1 MKYFTL
7 SAFAITSGLCGS
19 SGGGGGGKSME
30 HVASSSSVAAVTS
43 ASKSKSTSTITKSKS
58 ITRATATTT
67 ALLTVFA
74 VFLGLALGAG
84 GMAGGGI
91 AEITL
96 PAAFAQQP
104 PTATFDFEFALGAP
118 VEHPRGITTLD
129 GKLWVVDTDEN
140 DVYVYNSD
148 GTRDAASDFDL
159 TTNNG
164 GPTGITALNGKLW
177 VADGTDD
184 QIYVYNSDGTRDS
197 SSDFTVLSSI
207 SLQGITALNGK
218 LWVTDGTD
226 DKIYVYNSN
235 GTRDTS
241 FDFNLDSYG
250 LLAPSGITAL
260 NGKIWIAYADLVTLS
275 TAASVRAYNQ
285 DGTRDVG
292 SDFDLLSANTGAI
305 GMTALNGKL
314 WVVDDST
321 DKVYVYDNVP
331 APLAF
336 DFGLPND
343 NNNPKGITSF
353 NSKFYVVDNDDN
365 VYGYNSDGTPDDT
378 LDFVLVTDNANSEG
392 ITILYDKFYLVDTSD
407 NKVYAYNSTG
417 SQVSALEFG
426 LNSANTSPTGITSLY
441 GQFYVTDNGEDKVY
455 VYDSD
460 GTYDTSFNLQSI
472 NGGSQGITTLNG
484 QFYVTDIDDIV
495 YVYDFDGTPKPS
507 LNFGL
512 DSDNTSPR
520 GITSLNGKLWIPD
533 SDDTVYAY
541 NADGTKD
548 VNLNIDLGA
557 NNEFASGITALNN
570 KLWVVDEVDDKVYAY
585 NADGTRNSSLD
596 FDLDSDNTDSQGIT
610 SLNNKFWVVDL
621 TETFVYAYDSD
632 GAYVSGSSFNL
643 ASANDDATG
652 IAALDDKFWV
662 VDKDGVKV
670 YAYNAATGTRNSSS
684 DFGLSTDN
692 NGPTGITSLDGKLW
706 VSDNDGIVYAYNA
719 ADGSRVS
726 GSDINLHTD
735 SNNPTGITFLNG
747 KMWVVD
753 NTQYIIYSYNAPV
766 PSDSVSTMSY
776 LWSEDYDAV
785 LNDDGTTTDVSVTFT
800 STSPFD
806 SNDTYTAKL
815 FITQQGAATIAYSDV
830 QQVTGITPTFS
841 VAHADISLDYEKGI
855 FLIIETYSSEDLALN
870 NLNVVAI
877 KGKDNARTNFP
888 PVITIDMS
896 EFNEGIQYTS
906 FGTSLNYDGTTDVS
920 VFMNAIVPSFGEY
933 TAKLFLHQDSQLVY
947 YDEQDRLGRQLDFNV
962 AHADLTP
969 LDYTKDVTIRIE
981 IPSHFGYVHQ
991 VIPAADV
998 LATFP
1003 PPDSVAPTLNSVSI
1017 TSDNTDDSTLAI
1029 PGNVVRLSFTSDE
1042 PILFSSVD
1050 VTINGDRAGI
1060 SGDGGV
1066 NWNAERTIRPAD
1078 NAGTVTFTI
1087 DYSDYSSNAGSTVTG
1102 VDTGNTNVSINQVT
1116 LPSDQEIELIRS
1128 DLAVAASATSAAS
1141 AVGTI
1146 EITRVDTSDFDLD
1159 SQNTNPR
1166 GITAANDKI
1175 YVADLSDDVYVYDPA
1190 DDGSRVTSLDF
1201 ELASKN
1207 GSPSGMTELDG
1218 KFYVVDD
1225 VRDKIYVYNSDGT
1238 RDNARSDINLN
1249 FANEHPTGI
1258 AAHEGDLWVVDN
1270 DDSIVYVYNT
1280 LGSYVATSNFDL
1292 DAENSSP
1299 QGITSLYGKL
1309 WVTDSTDDQVYAYN
1323 TDGTRDDTSD
1333 FDLGSANSNPRGI
1346 TASDG
1351 MFYVSDDVDHKV
1363 YAYSAVI
1370 VVRDETS
1377 DFDLDAD
1384 NVSSRGI
1391 TSINGK
1397 LWVVDWTDQ
1406 KIYAYNT
1413 DGGTRD
1419 SASDITLDTNNAN
1432 SNGIT
1437 ALDGKFYVVDSADNK
1452 VYVYNTD
1459 GTTRDATL
1467 DFNLDGAN
1475 NIQSSGITAYNGKLW
1490 ITDNS
1495 FGAGKIY
1502 VYDTD
1507 GIIDSDSNFV
1517 LDADNINP
1525 AGITSI
1531 NGKLWVLDEIDDKV
1545 YVYNPDGTRDSSLD
1559 FDLDA
1564 DNLIPNGITSINGK
1578 LWVADVNDDKV
1589 YVYNYAKGIEFGID
1603 GLYANTPYKYTTT
1616 KCDVTAPFTNA
1627 ADFDSCSDSVTSEKD
1642 SDSTGT
1648 LAINVDGPFED
1659 QQQYVYSEVNKKGG
1673 GPAAKLSHT
1682 DFIVQTQN
1690 GAISYFEPTVVVATV
1705 DTTPPTLRAVSITS
1719 DNADDNTL
1727 AIPGNVVTLI
1737 FVASENI
1744 KTPDVTI
1751 NGVAADTVAAAVVV
1765 GEGVDNAIWITT
1777 RTITTTDNPGTVT
1790 FTIAYSDLASNA
1802 GTPVTGIPTGNTN
1815 VAVSQITLPVNS
1827 EIELIQDD
1835 LDVTIADMITH
1846 DANSEFALGS
1856 DNRDSTGITT
1866 LDGKLWVL
1874 GHPNKVH
1881 VHHQDGT
1888 LDDTSPGFTLHL
1900 SNMRPD
1906 GITALDSKL
1915 WIASSA
1921 DDQVYVYDTDGTN
1934 DSDSNF
1940 SLHADNTSPSGIT
1953 TLDGKFYITDAGTDR
1968 VYIYDAATLTSDTP
1982 LSEFALDALNAHPQ
1996 GITALHGKLWVS
2008 DISDDKV
2015 YVYNPDGTRDADSD
2029 FVLLGANGGSTG
2041 ITYLN
2046 GKLWVSDSAADKVFA
2061 YDAEGIQF
2069 DIDGLYANTSYEYT
2083 TTKCDVTEDA
2093 GTNVPDFDSC
2103 SEFTSQTSSDSTGAL
2118 SIKVDGPFEDQL
2130 QYVFSEVKQI
2140 ASGGGGAGAKLSH
2153 TDFIIQTQNG
2163 VISHFEPDVTIP
2175 ADTTPPTLDTV
2186 TIESSNSDQLL
2197 ATTGDLIT
2205 LSIAASESIMPPVVT
2220 INGMSATIVPG
2231 IDDTTWSATRTITTA
2246 DPDGV
2251 VTFTINYS
2259 DLADTPNVGD
2269 TVTDT
2274 TDRSTVTV
2282 DKTIIT
2288 DDTKPTLDT
2297 VSITS
2302 DNDSYGSLATAGD
2315 VVTLRFEASEPILQ
2329 PVVTINGDSTNN
2341 VMLTAIGGDDIIWS
2355 ATRTITSGD
2364 NPGPVT
2370 FTITFTDLASNTGD
2384 TVTDTTTDGTGVTV
2398 YQTAL
2403 PVNHEIEISPDDLDV
2418 FVTAV
2423 AAGTVMRDDTFDFDL
2438 NITGDTDPSGI
2449 TVYENKFYV
2458 TDTDTSNEKVYAY
2471 DAATGTR
2478 VPGSDIDLGTAGN
2491 EGSQGITVLDNK
2503 FYVADAPDD
2512 TVYAYNA
2519 ADGTRVPG
2527 SDITLNYPVNNI
2539 FPSGIAAL
2547 NGKLWLVDSS
2557 DKVFVYNTDGT
2568 RDTSLDFDLD
2578 SANTSPSGI
2587 VALDGKLWITD
2598 HAANKVYVYDAATGT
2613 RAASYDF
2620 DLHTD
2625 NASSAGITYFDG
2637 KLWVVDSS
2645 DKVFAYNAAT
2655 KGIQFDIFGLHPDT
2669 YYEYS
2674 TIMCNVIPGTNVPD
2688 LANDNCSENVKR
2700 VTSNGEGALVIN
2712 VDGPFESYHKYVFA
2726 TVKVPHGDTIY
2737 YTDFIVS
2744 TDSNNAAI
2752 SYFEPDV
2759 SYVVTAPVSQEIE
2772 ITQDDISILNLEG
2785 VVGGAGIQFSIGG
2798 LAAKTSYE
2806 YTTSRCSVI
2815 QDTSIP
2821 DLDNCIHFSSQSTSG
2836 SSGLFIV
2843 KVGGSFTNSP
2853 QYVLAEIKDARTGNL
2868 IYYTDFIVQTQ
2879 GNAVTYFEADVSD
2892 AVVVPDPITPPITT
2906 TPTATN
2912 QEIELSKSDISI
2924 IGAGMINFS
2933 IGGLVADT
2941 HYEYFTTKCDI
2952 VTDTA
2957 FNDYTNC
2964 LDSPTSRV
2972 NSDGTGAL
2980 SINVDGPFENQ
2991 QKYVFATVKVPN
3003 GDTAIYSTDFIVQI
3017 ENEAISYFEA
3027 DVQNEPVRLSLLPS
3041 ENIDAVSGDVI
3052 IITPFPDEICS
3063 DCDFAD
3069 GITGDVIALTPVIH
3083 TGDPKATI
3091 SYSQFNSDQSEFVNV
3106 LQPKPFSVLD
3116 PPSSTSFVVPYYAKT
3131 NTLDLLE
3138 PTLEATAALGIF
3150 YTDKII
3156 SEIQISALPAD
3167 SLGNNGIS
3175 HNKLVNI
3182 QYTHRDGTVVEPPM
3196 TTTTTPP
3203 VLPPITGPTAINQ
3216 EIEVSQS
3223 DLSVVGGIGAR
3234 SGSSEFGLTINN
3246 KNPQGIT
3253 FLNNKLYVID
3263 VIDNKVYAYNAA
3275 DGTRDVNSSFEL
3287 HTDNTSPSGITALD
3301 GKLLVA
3307 DSTDNKVYI
3316 YNVVAG
3322 GGTSNTPASN
3332 FDLHTDNVNPT
3343 GIAAHDGKLWVVDS
3357 GDDKVFVYNAGGTRN
3372 SSSEF
3377 DLTAENET
3385 PNGITAL
3392 DGTIYV
3398 TDFADKK
3405 VYAYNAANGNRD
3417 INSEFVLHLDN
3428 ANPQGI
3434 TALENKLWVVDSE
3447 DNIVYVYNTT
3457 EGIEFGIGGLASDTY
3472 YEYSTSRCDVIPGTV
3487 VPEKNNCSK
3496 SAATRAYS
3504 DGAGKL
3510 LINVDGPFTEQQQ
3523 QYVLA
3528 DVRLPN
3534 SADSIY
3540 YTDFIVQIQN
3550 SAISYFESDVSYY
3563 VYVAPSKPTVITTPQ
3578 NTDHVT
3584 VSLLPSG
3591 IIDAISGEKVTI
3603 SAVIET
3609 GHSKSTVSYSQHNS
3623 DQSVPVDTQLQLRP
3637 SSDTLSVTFEIP
3649 YYYADED
3656 DANGNN
3662 GAPETIIIRAT
3673 PADPLGNVG
3682 TISTK
3687 QVNITYTNPDGT
3699 AVGTVTVEP
3708 PVITPP
3714 PPPPPTTDMTKPTLD
3729 AVTIKSS
3736 NPDGTSQAIPGNTI
3750 TLTFV
3755 SSEPILTPAV
3765 TINGVAASSVTG
3777 NGGDIVWSATRVIT
3791 SADDTNGP
3799 VTFTIDYSDF
3809 AANAGISVSAT
3820 TDGTGV
3826 TVSQASTTADTTK
3839 PTLNTVSITSNNSN
3853 DITLAKA
3860 GNTITLSFT
3869 SSEPI
3874 ETPVVT
3880 INGNTADTVVVGAGV
3895 GAGDAT
3901 TWSATRIITSAAND
3915 ADGPVTF
3922 NIAFT
3927 DLSTNANVGI
3937 PVTVTSDSTSVTVD
3951 KMIPT
3956 LRTVTMKSS
3965 SSDDT
3970 SQAMPGDT
3978 ITLTFISSEP
3988 IIDTPTV
3995 IINGDTVTATKVI
4008 NNNILWSA
4016 TKAIASGDD
4025 VDGPVIFN
4033 IAFTDMATN
4042 VGTPV
4047 DATTDGT
4054 GVTVSQTST
4063 TITDTTKPTLDTVTM
4078 TSNNSNDITLAKA
4091 GDTITLSFESSE
4103 DIETPVVTINGNAAD
4118 TVVAV
4123 GGDATVWS
4131 ATRIITSA
4139 DDVDGPVT
4147 FNIAFIDLA
4156 TNVGISVTGT
4166 TDSSGV
4172 TVDQMIPTLI
4182 AVSIASDNSDTSLA
4196 TTGDV
4201 VTLSFTSSEPIETPD
4216 VTISGD
4222 GASAIV
4228 TGSGDTW
4235 SATKTITSGDA
4246 DGPVTFTINYTDLAL
4261 NPGSTIT
4268 GTTNNSAVTVDQTGS
4283 SSIPI
4288 SEIQEENLGVTN
4300 TGGIKFSI
4308 DGLDASTYYQYTT
4321 SKCDVAD
4328 PDDETCS
4335 DFAFAK
4341 RTNSNGELV
4350 IIMAGPFTNLQ
4361 YVYAEVKEIGKADP
4375 IYRTSFTVQVQGN
4388 DIINF
4393 ESVVSSVIPTEPV
4406 IPEPP
4411 TLEPPTLDTTA
4422 PTLTAVSIVS
4432 NNANT
4437 SLATTGDT
4445 VTLSFTSS
4453 EPIQTPTVT
4462 INGAAPTTFT
4472 GNNDTWSATRTIT
4485 SADNDDT
4492 VVTFTIDYTD
4502 LSSNAGAQ
4510 VTGTTGGTSVT
4521 IDQTVTPTPPS
4532 TSQEIQEENLGVTN
4546 TGGIKFSIG
4555 GLDASTYYQYT
4566 TSKCDVADPDD
4577 ETCSDFTFAKRTDS
4591 NGILVVIMAGP
4602 FTNLQYVFAEVKEIG
4617 KADPIY
4623 RTSFTVQVQGNDITN
4638 FESNVMTTE
4647 PVIPEPPT
4655 PEPSTPDTIAPTLT
4669 AVSIESNNTND
4680 TTLATDGNTVT
4691 LSFTSS
4697 EPILEPTVTINGDTV
4712 TATVLGGDTTTWSA
4726 ETTIASTDDDGV
4738 VAFSITYSDLASNDG
4753 GIATSLT
4760 AGNPGVTVDNTAP
4773 TLTAVSI
4780 ESDNT
4785 DTNLATT
4792 DDTITLEFTSSEPIQ
4807 TPTVTFG
4814 GISADTVN
4822 ESGNTW
4828 SATKI
4833 ITAADADGSAV
4844 TFDISFSDLATN
4856 AGTSVTSTT
4865 DSSVVTVY
4873 QTAPDT
4879 TDPELN
4885 IVSIES
4891 NNSDTSRAT
4900 LGNTVTLSFTS
4911 SEPIGTPTVTINTV
4925 TATVAPAVAGS
4936 TTSWSA
4942 TKAITAADNDGA
4954 VEFTIDFTDLAT
4966 NGGTQVT
4973 SITTGSS
4980 VTVDQTAPTLT
4991 TVSIESNNT
5000 NDTTLA
5006 TDGNTV
5012 TLSFTSDEP
5021 ILPPTVTING
5031 DTVTATVLGGDTTTW
5046 SAETTIAS
5054 TDDDGVVAFSIT
5066 YSDLASNDGGIATS
5080 PTAGNSDVT
5089 VDNTAPT
5096 LTAVSIESD
5105 NTDTSTATT
5114 DDTITLEFTS
5124 SEPIQ
5129 TPTVT
5134 FGGIS
5139 ADTVNE
5145 SGNTWSATKII
5156 TAADADG
5163 SAVTF
5168 DISFSDLA
5176 TNAGTSV
5183 TSTTDSSVVTVYQT
5197 APDTTDPEL
5206 NIVSIESNNSDTSR
5220 ATLGNTVT
5228 LSFTSSEPIG
5238 TPTVTINTVTATV
5251 APAVAGSTTSWSA
5264 TKAITAA
5271 DNDGAVEFTIDF
5283 TDLATNGG
5291 TQVTSITTG
5300 SSVTVDQT
5308 APELT
5313 AVSIE
5318 SNNTNDTTLATDGN
5332 TITLSFTSDEPILPP
5347 TVTINGD
5354 TVTATVLGGDTTTW
5368 SAETTIAST
5377 DADGVVAFSITYSDL
5392 ASNDGGIATSPT
5404 AGNSDVTVDNTA
5416 PTLTAVSIESDNT
5429 DTSTATTDDTITLE
5443 FTSSEPIQTPTVT
5456 FGGISA
5462 DTVNE
5467 SGNTWSATKIITA
5480 ADADGSAVTF
5490 DISFSDLATNAGTS
5504 VTSTTDSSVV
5514 TVYQTAPDTTDPELN
5529 IVSIE
5534 SNNSDTSRAT
5544 LGNTVTLSFTSSEP
5558 IGTPTVT
5565 INTVTAT
5572 VAPAV
5577 AGSTTSWSATKAIT
5591 AADND
5596 GAVEFTIDFTDLA
5609 TNGGTQVTSI
5619 TTGSSV
5625 TVDQTAPELTAVSI
5639 ESNNT
5644 NDTTLATDGNT
5655 ITLSFTSDEPILPPT
5670 VTINGDTVTAT
5681 VLGGDTTTWSAE
5693 TTIASTDDDGVVAF
5707 SITYSDLASNDGGIA
5722 TSPTAG
5728 NSDVT
5733 VDNTAPT
5740 LSQVTIKSSSSD
5752 SSQAIPGDTIE
5763 LTIVSSEPIN
5773 TPTVTINGDTVTATG
5788 NNNNT
5793 LWSATKA
5800 IASGDDVDGPV
5811 TFNIA
5816 FTDLATNVGTPIAAT
5831 TDGTDV
5837 TVSQTST
5844 TADTTK
5850 PTLDTV
5856 LLKSSNSDETLAIPG
5871 DTVTLSFTSDEP
5883 ILPPTVTINGD
5894 TVTAT
5899 VLLGTDNT
5907 FWVATTVI
5915 TPEDSPGAVTFEIAF
5930 TDLADN
5936 DGVPVTAVTG
5946 SGTGVTISQT
5956 VQYDL
5961 AVKGDGI
5968 RVKINGVFAERTYH
5982 EWSTSHC
5989 DVPDG
5994 NDCVD
5999 GIARGYSKDSGRVVI
6014 DIVDDDNNF
6023 ADQRHVSISV
6033 KIPNTEDILY
6043 STDFIVQVVNGEI
6056 MHEPDVSGVIPQP
6069 GNSGGNSNNNNNN
6082 NSDDGDS
6089 KTGSP
6094 STITTKPTPSDRLL
6108 KNFIAAESDSD
6119 VIKQTDT
6126 AAIITATEP
6135 TTATATATEP
6145 TATEPTT
6152 TTATATPDT
6161 TADTDT
6167 TTTTTPDTTADTDT
6181 ATTAAAAPP
6190 SDTTLK
6196 NSNDDDDD
6204 FKTRPTFGISGQ
6216 TFTQIVDCG
6225 YSMDGVCTDVT
6236 EYHVDYNRKIIQTG
6250 TAHDFALKAYAQNG
6264 MKSFVIGFGVNEVG
6278 APASESEA
6286 SITVNLGR
6294 DYTLDSTYTIDSVEY
6309 DNDENVIGEN
6319 ATFAVSG
6326 VSCGGG
6332 SGGNNNNDNSNGI
6345 IQKDQI
6351 QCTQLLIDGVLF
6363 REAMY
6368 DEPFMI
6374 EAVDAK
6380 RKVITHYMNEGLQVT
6395 GESINEPPTHKFSS
6409 KKTSQSDAVI
6419 LELVRTDKLGNIWT
6433 DQFGYTWSADMPDEW
6448 YYVVGPVPDN
6458 SSACDSVD
6466 HRACDAFAA
6475 KVRWHNG
6482 NMESLRDSMYGDVY
6496 GAAAAKPFDDLDDA
6510 VTFLITPGES
6520 RTQFLDENA
6529 MMWIRN

>member
-1881 VHHQDGT
+1881 VYHQDGT

-1968 VYIYDAATLTSDTP
+1968 VYIYDAATLTSDTS

-2029 FVLLGANGGSTG
+2029 FDLASTNGGPTG

-2103 SEFTSQTSSDSTGAL
+2103 SDSITSQTSSDSTGAL

-2140 ASGGGGAGAKLSH
+2140 ASGGAAGAKLSH

-2163 VISHFEPDVTIP
+2163 VISHFESDVTIP
-2175 ADTTPPTLDTV
+2175 ADTTKPTLDTV
-2186 TIESSNSDQLL
+2186 MITSNNNSDATL
-2197 ATTGDLIT
+2197 AVIGNVVT
-2205 LSIAASESIMPPVVT
+2205 LSFTSSEDIAIPAVT
-2220 INGMSATIVPG
+2220 INGMPATIVPEL
-2231 IDDTTWSATRTITTA
+2231 DDTIWSATRTITTA

-2274 TDRSTVTV
+2274 IDGSTVTV

-2315 VVTLRFEASEPILQ
+2315 VVTLRFEASEPIRQ
-2329 PVVTINGDSTNN
+2329 PVVTINGDAGS
-2341 VMLTAIGGDDIIWS
+2341 LTAIGGDDIIWS
-2355 ATRTITSGD
+2355 ATRTITTTD
-2364 NPGPVT
+2364 NLGPVT

-2423 AAGTVMRDDTFDFDL
+2423 AAGTVMRDGTFDFDL

-2527 SDITLNYPVNNI
+2527 SDITLNYPGNNP

-2613 RAASYDF
+2613 RAASFDF

-2843 KVGGSFTNSP
+2843 KVGGQFTNSP

-2912 QEIELSKSDISI
+2912 QEIELSESDISVI
-2924 IGAGMINFS
+2924 DAGMMINFS

-3017 ENEAISYFEA
+3017 ENEVISYFEA

-3106 LQPKPFSVLD
+3106 LQPKPFSILD

-3223 DLSVVGGIGAR
+3223 DLSVV
-3234 SGSSEFGLTINN
+3234 
-3246 KNPQGIT
+3246 
-3253 FLNNKLYVID
+3253 
-3263 VIDNKVYAYNAA
+3263 
-3275 DGTRDVNSSFEL
+3275 
-3287 HTDNTSPSGITALD
+3287 
-3301 GKLLVA
+3301 
-3307 DSTDNKVYI
+3307 
-3316 YNVVAG
+3316 
-3322 GGTSNTPASN
+3322 
-3332 FDLHTDNVNPT
+3332 
-3343 GIAAHDGKLWVVDS
+3343 
-3357 GDDKVFVYNAGGTRN
+3357 
-3372 SSSEF
+3372 
-3377 DLTAENET
+3377 
-3385 PNGITAL
+3385 
-3392 DGTIYV
+3392 
-3398 TDFADKK
+3398 
-3405 VYAYNAANGNRD
+3405 
-3417 INSEFVLHLDN
+3417 
-3428 ANPQGI
+3428 
-3434 TALENKLWVVDSE
+3434 
-3447 DNIVYVYNTT
+3447 T
-3457 EGIEFGIGGLASDTY
+3457 EGIQFGIGGLASDTY

-3736 NPDGTSQAIPGNTI
+3736 NPDGTSQAIPGDTI

-3809 AANAGISVSAT
+3809 AANAGNPVSAT

-3839 PTLNTVSITSNNSN
+3839 PTLNTISITSNNSN

-3874 ETPVVT
+3874 ETPAVT
-3880 INGNTADTVVVGAGV
+3880 INGNTADTVVAVG
-3895 GAGDAT
+3895 GDAT
-3901 TWSATRIITSAAND
+3901 VWSATRIITSADD

-3927 DLSTNANVGI
+3927 DLSTNANDGI
-3937 PVTVTSDSTSVTVD
+3937 SVTGTTDSSGVTVD
-3951 KMIPT
+3951 QMIPT

-3995 IINGDTVTATKVI
+3995 TINGDTVTATKVI

-4047 DATTDGT
+4047 SATTDGT

-4063 TITDTTKPTLDTVTM
+4063 TIITDTTKPTLDTVTM

-4103 DIETPVVTINGNAAD
+4103 DIEIPVVTINGNAAD

-4156 TNVGISVTGT
+4156 ANDGISVTVT

-4388 DIINF
+4388 DITNF

-4411 TLEPPTLDTTA
+4411 TLDTTA
-4422 PTLTAVSIVS
+4422 PTLTTVSIAS

-4472 GNNDTWSATRTIT
+4472 GSSDTWSATKIIT
-4485 SADNDDT
+4485 STDT
-4492 VVTFTIDYTD
+4492 NGSTVTFTIDYTD
-4502 LSSNAGAQ
+4502 LSSNDGAQ

-4591 NGILVVIMAGP
+4591 NGVLVVIMAGP
-4602 FTNLQYVFAEVKEIG
+4602 FTNLQYVYAEVKEIG

-4655 PEPSTPDTIAPTLT
+4655 PEPPTPEPSTPDTTAPTLT
-4669 AVSIESNNTND
+4669 TVSIESNNTND
-4680 TTLATDGNTVT
+4680 TTLATDGNTIT

-4697 EPILEPTVTINGDTV
+4697 EPILPPTVTINGDTV

-4726 ETTIASTDDDGV
+4726 ETTIASTDADGV
-4738 VAFSITYSDLASNDG
+4738 VTFSITYSDLASNDG

-4773 TLTAVSI
+4773 ELDTVSI
-4780 ESDNT
+4780 VSDNT
-4785 DTNLATT
+4785 DTSTATT

-4807 TPTVTFG
+4807 TPAVTFG

-4844 TFDISFSDLATN
+4844 TFAISFSDLATN

-4900 LGNTVTLSFTS
+4900 LDDIITLSFTS

-4925 TATVAPAVAGS
+4925 TATAAPAVAGS
-4936 TTSWSA
+4936 TISWSA
-4942 TKAITAADNDGA
+4942 TKTITAADNDGA

-4966 NGGTQVT
+4966 NDGTQVT
-4973 SITTGSS
+4973 SITTGS
-4980 VTVDQTAPTLT
+4980 
-4991 TVSIESNNT
+4991 
-5000 NDTTLA
+5000 
-5006 TDGNTV
+5006 G
-5012 TLSFTSDEP
+5012 
-5021 ILPPTVTING
+5021 
-5031 DTVTATVLGGDTTTW
+5031 
-5046 SAETTIAS
+5046 
-5054 TDDDGVVAFSIT
+5054 
-5066 YSDLASNDGGIATS
+5066 
-5080 PTAGNSDVT
+5080 
-5089 VDNTAPT
+5089 
-5096 LTAVSIESD
+5096 
-5105 NTDTSTATT
+5105 
-5114 DDTITLEFTS
+5114 
-5124 SEPIQ
+5124 
-5129 TPTVT
+5129 
-5134 FGGIS
+5134 
-5139 ADTVNE
+5139 
-5145 SGNTWSATKII
+5145 
-5156 TAADADG
+5156 
-5163 SAVTF
+5163 
-5168 DISFSDLA
+5168 
-5176 TNAGTSV
+5176 
-5183 TSTTDSSVVTVYQT
+5183 
-5197 APDTTDPEL
+5197 
-5206 NIVSIESNNSDTSR
+5206 
-5220 ATLGNTVT
+5220 
-5228 LSFTSSEPIG
+5228 
-5238 TPTVTINTVTATV
+5238 
-5251 APAVAGSTTSWSA
+5251 
-5264 TKAITAA
+5264 
-5271 DNDGAVEFTIDF
+5271 
-5283 TDLATNGG
+5283 
-5291 TQVTSITTG
+5291 
-5300 SSVTVDQT
+5300 VTVDQT

-5313 AVSIE
+5313 TVSIA
-5318 SNNTNDTTLATDGN
+5318 SNNANTSLAKTGN
-5332 TITLSFTSDEPILPP
+5332 TVTLSFTSDEPILPP

-5377 DADGVVAFSITYSDL
+5377 DADGVVDFSI
-5392 ASNDGGIATSPT
+5392 
-5404 AGNSDVTVDNTA
+5404 
-5416 PTLTAVSIESDNT
+5416 
-5429 DTSTATTDDTITLE
+5429 
-5443 FTSSEPIQTPTVT
+5443 
-5456 FGGISA
+5456 
-5462 DTVNE
+5462 
-5467 SGNTWSATKIITA
+5467 
-5480 ADADGSAVTF
+5480 
-5490 DISFSDLATNAGTS
+5490 SF
-5504 VTSTTDSSVV
+5504 
-5514 TVYQTAPDTTDPELN
+5514 
-5529 IVSIE
+5529 
-5534 SNNSDTSRAT
+5534 
-5544 LGNTVTLSFTSSEP
+5544 F
-5558 IGTPTVT
+5558 
-5565 INTVTAT
+5565 
-5572 VAPAV
+5572 
-5577 AGSTTSWSATKAIT
+5577 
-5591 AADND
+5591 
-5596 GAVEFTIDFTDLA
+5596 
-5609 TNGGTQVTSI
+5609 
-5619 TTGSSV
+5619 
-5625 TVDQTAPELTAVSI
+5625 
-5639 ESNNT
+5639 
-5644 NDTTLATDGNT
+5644 
-5655 ITLSFTSDEPILPPT
+5655 
-5670 VTINGDTVTAT
+5670 
-5681 VLGGDTTTWSAE
+5681 
-5693 TTIASTDDDGVVAF
+5693 
-5707 SITYSDLASNDGGIA
+5707 DLASNDGGIA

-5740 LSQVTIKSSSSD
+5740 LSLVTIKSSSSD
-5752 SSQAIPGDTIE
+5752 SSQAMPGDTIE
-5763 LTIVSSEPIN
+5763 LTIISSEPIN
-5773 TPTVTINGDTVTATG
+5773 TPTVTINGDPVTATG

-5816 FTDLATNVGTPIAAT
+5816 FTDLATNVGIPIAAT
-5831 TDGTDV
+5831 TDDTDV

-5850 PTLDTV
+5850 PTLRTV
-5856 LLKSSNSDETLAIPG
+5856 SLTSDNSVETLAIPG

-5899 VLLGTDNT
+5899 VLGTDNT

-5999 GIARGYSKDSGRVVI
+5999 GSARGYSKDSGRVVI

-6069 GNSGGNSNNNNNN
+6069 GNSGGNSNSNNNNNN

-6126 AAIITATEP
+6126 AAIITAIITATEPTTATATEPTVTEP
-6135 TTATATATEP
+6135 TTATATATP
-6145 TATEPTT
+6145 D
-6152 TTATATPDT
+6152 TATPT
-6161 TADTDT
+6161 KSI

-6332 SGGNNNNDNSNGI
+6332 SGDNNNNNDNNNGI
-6345 IQKDQI
+6345 IQKNQI

-6448 YYVVGPVPDN
+6448 YYVVGPAPDN

>member
-1 MKYFTL
+1 MNLVYMKYFTL

-30 HVASSSSVAAVTS
+30 HVASSSVVVTS
-43 ASKSKSTSTITKSKS
+43 TNITSKSKSSSTITKSKS
-58 ITRATATTT
+58 ITRATTTT

-84 GMAGGGI
+84 AGM

-96 PAAFAQQP
+96 PAAFAQQ
-104 PTATFDFEFALGAP
+104 TSATTFDFEFPLNVDGSFSK
-118 VEHPRGITTLD
+118 GITSLN
-129 GKLWVVDTDEN
+129 GKIYVSESADDTI
-140 DVYVYNSD
+140 YAYNAD
-148 GTRDAASDFDL
+148 GTRDADSDIAL
-159 TTNNG
+159 NSSNG
-164 GPTGITALNGKLW
+164 IPAGITSLYGKLW
-177 VADGTDD
+177 VLDNSNTKKVF
-184 QIYVYNSDGTRDS
+184 VYHTNGTRDED
-197 SSDFTVLSSI
+197 SDFSI
-207 SLQGITALNGK
+207 SSPVGAPSGITALNGK
-218 LWVTDGTD
+218 LWVTDFN
-226 DKIYVYNSN
+226 DKKIYAYDPATGSRDGSSTINLTSTNGLADGITSLHGKFWVVDRSDGKVYVYNADESY
-235 GTRDTS
+235 DPF
-241 FDFNLDSYG
+241 FDFNLHPDNGS
-250 LLAPSGITAL
+250 PKGIT
-260 NGKIWIAYADLVTLS
+260 S
-275 TAASVRAYNQ
+275 
-285 DGTRDVG
+285 
-292 SDFDLLSANTGAI
+292 
-305 GMTALNGKL
+305 LNGKL
-314 WVVDDST
+314 WVTDDGT
-321 DKVYVYDNVP
+321 DKVYVYDVP
-331 APLAF
+331 PPPAYDF
-336 DFGLPND
+336 DLD
-343 NNNPKGITSF
+343 SSNNEPHGITSLHG
-353 NSKFYVVDNDDN
+353 KFYVVDRISGTDDK
-365 VYGYNSDGTPDDT
+365 
-378 LDFVLVTDNANSEG
+378 
-392 ITILYDKFYLVDTSD
+392 I
-407 NKVYAYNSTG
+407 YAYNADGTRAASLDFDLNGNNPRGITSLHGQFYVVDSSTTKKIHAYNATG
-417 SQVSALEFG
+417 TRISDFDITLDSD
-426 LNSANTSPTGITSLY
+426 NSNPTGITAFNNK
-441 GQFYVTDNGEDKVY
+441 FYVVDTATSEETVY
-455 VYDSD
+455 IYDPD
-460 GTYDTSFNLQSI
+460 GTLGGTFDLQS
-472 NGGSQGITTLNG
+472 NNSGSQGITTLNG
-484 QFYVTDIDDIV
+484 QFYVSDTDNTV
-495 YVYDFDGTPKPS
+495 YVYDSDGTPKPS
-507 LNFGL
+507 LNFDQ
-512 DSDNTSPR
+512 DSGNNTDSR
-520 GITSLNGKLWIPD
+520 GITSLNGKLWVVD

-548 VNLNIDLGA
+548 VNPNIDLGA
-557 NNEFASGITALNN
+557 DNILPSGITATLDGKLWVVDGSDTSVFEYNAADGTRDGDFNLALGNAAPNGITTLNDKFYIVDETDTFVYAYNSDGIRNTGSEFNLASGNAAPNGITSLNSKFWVSDDTKVFAYNAADGTQASTFDFDLDLPSNVGSPSGITALN
-570 KLWVVDEVDDKVYAY
+570 
-585 NADGTRNSSLD
+585 
-596 FDLDSDNTDSQGIT
+596 
-610 SLNNKFWVVDL
+610 
-621 TETFVYAYDSD
+621 
-632 GAYVSGSSFNL
+632 
-643 ASANDDATG
+643 
-652 IAALDDKFWV
+652 
-662 VDKDGVKV
+662 
-670 YAYNAATGTRNSSS
+670 
-684 DFGLSTDN
+684 
-692 NGPTGITSLDGKLW
+692 GKLW
-706 VSDNDGIVYAYNA
+706 VIAAPVIQVYNA
-719 ADGSRVS
+719 ADGTKVASLDFALS
-726 GSDINLHTD
+726 AENS
-735 SNNPTGITFLNG
+735 SPQGITTLHG

-753 NTQYIIYSYNAPV
+753 SIDDIIYSYNAPA
-766 PSDSVSTMSY
+766 PSNSIRTMSQS
-776 LWSEDYDAV
+776 WSEDYDAV

-800 STSPFD
+800 DTSPFFD

-815 FITQQGAATIAYSDV
+815 FITQHDTATIAYSDV

-841 VAHADISLDYEKGI
+841 VAHADISLDYEKGV
-855 FLIIETYSSEDLALN
+855 FLIIETYSSEDPALN
-870 NLNVVAI
+870 NWNVVAV

-888 PVITIDMS
+888 PVIDPTLTDFS
-896 EFNEGIQYTS
+896 TYVTLS
-906 FGTSLNYDGTTDVS
+906 YFGTSLNNDGTTDVS
-920 VFMNAIVPSFGEY
+920 INLDEVYSIVSAY
-933 TAKLFLHQDSQLVY
+933 TAKLFLYQDSQLVY
-947 YDEQDRLGRQLDFNV
+947 FDEQDTVGVALDFNV
-962 AHADLTP
+962 AHSDLM
-969 LDYTKDVTIRIE
+969 LDYTKDVTVRIE
-981 IPSHFGYVHQ
+981 VDNANSYLSW

-998 LATFP
+998 PATFP
-1003 PPDSVAPTLNSVSI
+1003 FPDSVAPTLTAVSI

-1042 PILFSSVD
+1042 PILFSSVA

-1060 SGDGGV
+1060 SGDGGTI
-1066 NWNAERTIRPAD
+1066 WNAERTIRPAD

-1087 DYSDYSSNAGSTVTG
+1087 DYSDYSSNAGDTVTG

-1146 EITRVDTSDFDLD
+1146 EITQDNTSDFDLD

-1238 RDNARSDINLN
+1238 RDNASSDINLN

-1270 DDSIVYVYNT
+1270 DDSKVYVYNT
-1280 LGSYVATSNFDL
+1280 GRSYVETSNFDL

-1507 GIIDSDSNFV
+1507 GTIDSDSNFV

-1616 KCDVTAPFTNA
+1616 KCDVTAPGTNA

-1659 QQQYVYSEVNKKGG
+1659 QQQYVYSEVNKLGGG

-1705 DTTPPTLRAVSITS
+1705 DTTPPTLDAVSITS

-1802 GTPVTGIPTGNTN
+1802 GTPVTGISTGNTN

-1835 LDVTIADMITH
+1835 LDVTIADMITN

-1856 DNRDSTGITT
+1856 DNRDPTGITT

-1874 GHPNKVH
+1874 SHPNKVH

-1921 DDQVYVYDTDGTN
+1921 DDQVYVYHTNGTN

-2029 FVLLGANGGSTG
+2029 FDLASTNGGPTG

-2140 ASGGGGAGAKLSH
+2140 ASGGAVAGAKLSH

-2163 VISHFEPDVTIP
+2163 VISHFESDVTIP
-2175 ADTTPPTLDTV
+2175 ADTTKPTLDTV
-2186 TIESSNSDQLL
+2186 MIISNNNSDVALAVIGNVVTLSFESSEDI
-2197 ATTGDLIT
+2197 AT
-2205 LSIAASESIMPPVVT
+2205 PVVT
-2220 INGMSATIVPG
+2220 INGMPATIVPG
-2231 IDDTTWSATRTITTA
+2231 LDDTIWSATRTITTA

-2269 TVTDT
+2269 TVTAT
-2274 TDRSTVTV
+2274 TDGSTVTV

-2315 VVTLRFEASEPILQ
+2315 VVTLRFEASEPIRQ
-2329 PVVTINGDSTNN
+2329 PVVIINGDAGS
-2341 VMLTAIGGDDIIWS
+2341 LTAIGGDDIIWS
-2355 ATRTITSGD
+2355 ATRDITSTD
-2364 NPGPVT
+2364 NLGSVT

-2403 PVNHEIEISPDDLDV
+2403 PVNHEIEISQDDLDV
-2418 FVTAV
+2418 AAIAV

-2438 NITGDTDPSGI
+2438 NISIIADPSGI

-2458 TDTDTSNEKVYAY
+2458 TDTGDETVYAY
-2471 DAATGTR
+2471 NAATGTR
-2478 VPGSDIDLGTAGN
+2478 VPGSDIDLSTAGN

-2527 SDITLNYPVNNI
+2527 SDITLNYPANNR
-2539 FPSGIAAL
+2539 FPVGIAAHE
-2547 NGKLWLVDSS
+2547 GKLWLVDSS

-2598 HAANKVYVYDAATGT
+2598 HTANKVYVYDAATGT

-2620 DLHTD
+2620 DLDTD
-2625 NASSAGITYFDG
+2625 NTSPFGITYFDG
-2637 KLWVVDSS
+2637 KLWVLDSLDLN

-2912 QEIELSKSDISI
+2912 QEIELSESDISI

-3017 ENEAISYFEA
+3017 QGIAVTYFEA

-3106 LQPKPFSVLD
+3106 LQPKHFSILD

-3223 DLSVVGGIGAR
+3223 DLSVV
-3234 SGSSEFGLTINN
+3234 
-3246 KNPQGIT
+3246 
-3253 FLNNKLYVID
+3253 
-3263 VIDNKVYAYNAA
+3263 
-3275 DGTRDVNSSFEL
+3275 
-3287 HTDNTSPSGITALD
+3287 
-3301 GKLLVA
+3301 
-3307 DSTDNKVYI
+3307 
-3316 YNVVAG
+3316 
-3322 GGTSNTPASN
+3322 
-3332 FDLHTDNVNPT
+3332 
-3343 GIAAHDGKLWVVDS
+3343 
-3357 GDDKVFVYNAGGTRN
+3357 
-3372 SSSEF
+3372 
-3377 DLTAENET
+3377 
-3385 PNGITAL
+3385 
-3392 DGTIYV
+3392 
-3398 TDFADKK
+3398 
-3405 VYAYNAANGNRD
+3405 
-3417 INSEFVLHLDN
+3417 
-3428 ANPQGI
+3428 
-3434 TALENKLWVVDSE
+3434 
-3447 DNIVYVYNTT
+3447 T
-3457 EGIEFGIGGLASDTY
+3457 EGIQFGIGGLASDTY

-3809 AANAGISVSAT
+3809 AANAGNPVTAT

-3839 PTLNTVSITSNNSN
+3839 PTLNTISITSNNSN

-3874 ETPVVT
+3874 ETPAVT
-3880 INGNTADTVVVGAGV
+3880 INGNTADTVVAVG
-3895 GAGDAT
+3895 GDAT
-3901 TWSATRIITSAAND
+3901 VWSATRIITSAAND

-3927 DLSTNANVGI
+3927 DLSTNANDGI
-3937 PVTVTSDSTSVTVD
+3937 PVTVTSDGTSVTVD

-3995 IINGDTVTATKVI
+3995 TINGDTVTATKVI

-4042 VGTPV
+4042 VGNPV
-4047 DATTDGT
+4047 SATTDGT

-4063 TITDTTKPTLDTVTM
+4063 TITTDTTKPTLDTVTM

-4103 DIETPVVTINGNAAD
+4103 DIETPAVTINGNAAD

-4147 FNIAFIDLA
+4147 FNIAFIDLSTNA
-4156 TNVGISVTGT
+4156 NVGISVTGT

-4182 AVSIASDNSDTSLA
+4182 AVSIASDNANDTTLA
-4196 TTGDV
+4196 TAGNT
-4201 VTLSFTSSEPIETPD
+4201 VTLSFTSSEPIQTPT
-4216 VTISGD
+4216 VTFD
-4222 GASAIV
+4222 GGAPIAA
-4228 TGSGDTW
+4228 TGSDITW
-4235 SATKTITSGDA
+4235 SATKTITPEDS
-4246 DGPVTFTINYTDLAL
+4246 DGTVVMFTINYTDLAL
-4261 NPGSTIT
+4261 NPGSTVI
-4268 GTTNNSAVTVDQTGS
+4268 GTTTDNSSVTIDQTGSS

-4411 TLEPPTLDTTA
+4411 TLEPPTPEPPTLDTTA
-4422 PTLTAVSIVS
+4422 PTLTAVSIES
-4432 NNANT
+4432 NNTNDT
-4437 SLATTGDT
+4437 TLATAGNT

-4472 GNNDTWSATRTIT
+4472 GSSDTWSATKIIT
-4485 SADNDDT
+4485 STDT
-4492 VVTFTIDYTD
+4492 NGSTVMFTIDYTD

-4577 ETCSDFTFAKRTDS
+4577 ETCSDFTFAKRTNS
-4591 NGILVVIMAGP
+4591 NGELVIIMAGP

-4623 RTSFTVQVQGNDITN
+4623 RTSFIVQVQGNDITN

-4655 PEPSTPDTIAPTLT
+4655 PEPSTPDTTAPTLT

-4680 TTLATDGNTVT
+4680 TTLATDGNTIT
-4691 LSFTSS
+4691 LSFTSD
-4697 EPILEPTVTINGDTV
+4697 EPILPPTVTINGDTV

-4738 VAFSITYSDLASNDG
+4738 VDFSITYSDLASNDG
-4753 GIATSLT
+4753 GIATSPT

-4780 ESDNT
+4780 VSDNT
-4785 DTNLATT
+4785 DTSTATT
-4792 DDTITLEFTSSEPIQ
+4792 DDTITLEFTSLEPIQ

-4891 NNSDTSRAT
+4891 NNSD
-4900 LGNTVTLSFTS
+4900 
-4911 SEPIGTPTVTINTV
+4911 P
-4925 TATVAPAVAGS
+4925 
-4936 TTSWSA
+4936 
-4942 TKAITAADNDGA
+4942 
-4954 VEFTIDFTDLAT
+4954 
-4966 NGGTQVT
+4966 
-4973 SITTGSS
+4973 
-4980 VTVDQTAPTLT
+4980 
-4991 TVSIESNNT
+4991 
-5000 NDTTLA
+5000 
-5006 TDGNTV
+5006 
-5012 TLSFTSDEP
+5012 
-5021 ILPPTVTING
+5021 
-5031 DTVTATVLGGDTTTW
+5031 
-5046 SAETTIAS
+5046 
-5054 TDDDGVVAFSIT
+5054 
-5066 YSDLASNDGGIATS
+5066 
-5080 PTAGNSDVT
+5080 
-5089 VDNTAPT
+5089 
-5096 LTAVSIESD
+5096 
-5105 NTDTSTATT
+5105 
-5114 DDTITLEFTS
+5114 
-5124 SEPIQ
+5124 
-5129 TPTVT
+5129 
-5134 FGGIS
+5134 
-5139 ADTVNE
+5139 
-5145 SGNTWSATKII
+5145 
-5156 TAADADG
+5156 
-5163 SAVTF
+5163 
-5168 DISFSDLA
+5168 
-5176 TNAGTSV
+5176 
-5183 TSTTDSSVVTVYQT
+5183 
-5197 APDTTDPEL
+5197 
-5206 NIVSIESNNSDTSR
+5206 SR

-5313 AVSIE
+5313 TVSIE

-5377 DADGVVAFSITYSDL
+5377 DDDGVVDFSITYSDL

-5404 AGNSDVTVDNTA
+5404 AGNPGVTVDNTA
-5416 PTLTAVSIESDNT
+5416 PTLTAVSIVSDNT

-5443 FTSSEPIQTPTVT
+5443 FTSLEPIQTPTVT

-5534 SNNSDTSRAT
+5534 SNNSDPSRAT

-5625 TVDQTAPELTAVSI
+5625 TVDQTAPELTTVSI

-5693 TTIASTDDDGVVAF
+5693 TTIASTDDDGVVDF

-5728 NSDVT
+5728 NPGVTVDNTAPTLTAVSIVSDNTDTSTATTDDTITLEFTSLEPIQTPTVTFGGISADTVNESGNTWSATKIITAADADGSAVTFDISFSDLATNAGTSVTSTTDSSVVTVYQTAPDTTDPELNIVSIESNNSDPSRATLGNTVTLSFTSSEPIGTPTVTINTVTATVAPAVAGSTTSWSATKAITAADNDGAVEFTIDFTDLATNGGTQVTSITTGSSVTVDQTAPELTTVSIESNNTNDTTLATDGNTITLSFTSDEPILPPTVTINGDTVTATVLGGDTTTWSAETTIASTDDDGVVDFSITYSDLASNDGGIATSPTAGNPGVT

-5740 LSQVTIKSSSSD
+5740 LSLVTIKSSSSD
-5752 SSQAIPGDTIE
+5752 NSQAMPGDTIE
-5763 LTIVSSEPIN
+5763 LTFVSSEPIN

-5788 NNNNT
+5788 NNNDT

-5816 FTDLATNVGTPIAAT
+5816 FTDLATNVGIPIAAT
-5831 TDGTDV
+5831 TDDTDV

-5850 PTLDTV
+5850 PTLRTV
-5856 LLKSSNSDETLAIPG
+5856 LLTSDNSVDNTLAIPG
-5871 DTVTLSFTSDEP
+5871 NTVTLSFTSDEP

-5899 VLLGTDNT
+5899 AIRPDNT
-5907 FWVATTVI
+5907 FWHATTVI

-5930 TDLADN
+5930 TDLATN
-5936 DGVPVTAVTG
+5936 VGTPVTATTD
-5946 SGTGVTISQT
+5946 GTGVTISQT

-5999 GIARGYSKDSGRVVI
+5999 GIAREYSKDSGRVVI

-6056 MHEPDVSGVIPQP
+6056 VHEPDVSGVIPQP

-6126 AAIITATEP
+6126 AAIITAIITAAEPTTATATATEP

-6145 TATEPTT
+6145 TTTATATEPTTTATEPTTTTT

-6294 DYTLDSTYTIDSVEY
+6294 DYTLDSTYVIDSVEY

-6332 SGGNNNNDNSNGI
+6332 SGDNNDNSNSI

-6448 YYVVGPVPDN
+6448 YYVVGPAPDN

>member
-84 GMAGGGI
+84 GIAGGGMAGGGI

-104 PTATFDFEFALGAP
+104 PTATFDFEFPLAAP

-235 GTRDTS
+235 GTRDSS

-336 DFGLPND
+336 DFDLINVNGGPS
-343 NNNPKGITSF
+343 GITSF
-353 NSKFYVVDNDDN
+353 NSKF
-365 VYGYNSDGTPDDT
+365 
-378 LDFVLVTDNANSEG
+378 
-392 ITILYDKFYLVDTSD
+392 
-407 NKVYAYNSTG
+407 
-417 SQVSALEFG
+417 
-426 LNSANTSPTGITSLY
+426 
-441 GQFYVTDNGEDKVY
+441 
-455 VYDSD
+455 
-460 GTYDTSFNLQSI
+460 
-472 NGGSQGITTLNG
+472 
-484 QFYVTDIDDIV
+484 
-495 YVYDFDGTPKPS
+495 
-507 LNFGL
+507 
-512 DSDNTSPR
+512 
-520 GITSLNGKLWIPD
+520 WI
-533 SDDTVYAY
+533 
-541 NADGTKD
+541 
-548 VNLNIDLGA
+548 
-557 NNEFASGITALNN
+557 
-570 KLWVVDEVDDKVYAY
+570 VDDGDTKVYAY
-585 NADGTRNSSLD
+585 NADGTRAGSSFD
-596 FDLDSDNTDSQGIT
+596 FDLDTDNGNPGGITALNGKLYVVDLSDKKLYAHNGADGTRISGSDVSLHTSNTNSRGITAYNDKFYVVDLTGSRVFAYNSDGTRNTGSQFNLGSGNDAPIGITTLNGKFYISDTDDTVYVYNADGTSDADSNFAQHADNINSDGIT
-610 SLNNKFWVVDL
+610 SLNGKLWVVDR
-621 TETFVYAYDSD
+621 
-632 GAYVSGSSFNL
+632 
-643 ASANDDATG
+643 TG
-652 IAALDDKFWV
+652 D
-662 VDKDGVKV
+662 KV
-670 YAYNAATGTRNSSS
+670 YAYNSDGTKDVSPNI
-684 DFGLSTDN
+684 DLDADN
-692 NGPTGITSLDGKLW
+692 TLAIGITATQDGKLW
-706 VSDNDGIVYAYNA
+706 VVDGSDASVYAYNA
-719 ADGSRVS
+719 ADGTRDGDSDFDLDPNN
-726 GSDINLHTD
+726 GSPNGITTLNDKFYIVDATNTFVYAYNSDGTRNTD
-735 SNNPTGITFLNG
+735 SQFNLASGNAAPGGITSLNSKFWVSDDTKVFAYNAADGTRASTFDFDLDFPGSAGTPSGITALNGKLWIGTAPVIQVYNAADGTKVASLDFNLGAENGLADGITTLHG

-753 NTQYIIYSYNAPV
+753 SSDDIIYSYNAPA
-766 PSDSVSTMSY
+766 PSDSILTMSHT
-776 LWSEDYDAV
+776 WSEDYDAV

-800 STSPFD
+800 DISPFFE

-815 FITQQGAATIAYSDV
+815 FITQHDTATIAYSDV

-841 VAHADISLDYEKGI
+841 VAHADVSLDYEKGV
-855 FLIIETYSSEDLALN
+855 FLIIETYSSEDPAFN
-870 NLNVVAI
+870 NWNVVAV
-877 KGKDNARTNFP
+877 KGKDNVRTNFP
-888 PVITIDMS
+888 PVIDPSLI
-896 EFNEGIQYTS
+896 EFSSLNFEDND
-906 FGTSLNYDGTTDVS
+906 TSLNNDGTTDVFATFS
-920 VFMNAIVPSFGEY
+920 TFPPLA
-933 TAKLFLHQDSQLVY
+933 TANVKLFLIQDSQLVY
-947 YDEQDRLGRQLDFNV
+947 FDEQDLVDFALNFNV
-962 AHADLTP
+962 AHSDLM
-969 LDYTKDVTIRIE
+969 LDYTKDVTVRIE
-981 IPSHFGYVHQ
+981 SIGHAVLHGYLSW

-998 LATFP
+998 QATFP

-1042 PILFSSVD
+1042 PILFSSVA

-1060 SGDGGV
+1060 SGDGMS
-1066 NWNAERTIRPAD
+1066 WTAERTIRPAD

-1087 DYSDYSSNAGSTVTG
+1087 DYSDYSSNAGDTVTG

-1128 DLAVAASATSAAS
+1128 DLAVAASANGTAT
-1141 AVGTI
+1141 AVGAI
-1146 EITRVDTSDFDLD
+1146 EITRDNTSDFDLD

-1190 DDGSRVTSLDF
+1190 DEGSRVTSLDF

-1603 GLYANTPYKYTTT
+1603 GLYANTSYKYTTT
-1616 KCDVTAPFTNA
+1616 KCDVTAPGTNA

-1690 GAISYFEPTVVVATV
+1690 GAISYFEPTVVVAAA
-1705 DTTPPTLRAVSITS
+1705 DTTPPTLDAVSITS
-1719 DNADDNTL
+1719 DNADDDTL

-1737 FVASENI
+1737 FVASEPI
-1744 KTPDVTI
+1744 ETPDVTI

-1856 DNRDSTGITT
+1856 DNRDATGITT

-1881 VHHQDGT
+1881 VYHQDGT

-1906 GITALDSKL
+1906 GITALDGKL

-1940 SLHADNTSPSGIT
+1940 SLHADNESPSGIT

-1968 VYIYDAATLTSDTP
+1968 VYIYDAATLTSDTS

-2029 FVLLGANGGSTG
+2029 FDLASTNGGPTG

-2140 ASGGGGAGAKLSH
+2140 ASGGAAGAKLSH

-2163 VISHFEPDVTIP
+2163 VISHFESDVTIP

-2220 INGMSATIVPG
+2220 INGMPATIVPG
-2231 IDDTTWSATRTITTA
+2231 IDDTIWSATRTITTA

-2274 TDRSTVTV
+2274 IGGSTVTV

-2329 PVVTINGDSTNN
+2329 PVVIINGDAGS
-2341 VMLTAIGGDDIIWS
+2341 LTAIGGDDIIWS
-2355 ATRTITSGD
+2355 ATRDITSTDTLGS
-2364 NPGPVT
+2364 VT

-2403 PVNHEIEISPDDLDV
+2403 PVNHEIEISQDDLDV
-2418 FVTAV
+2418 AAIAV

-2438 NITGDTDPSGI
+2438 NISIIADPSGI

-2458 TDTDTSNEKVYAY
+2458 TDTGDETVYAY
-2471 DAATGTR
+2471 NAATGTR
-2478 VPGSDIDLGTAGN
+2478 VPGSDIDLSTAGN

-2527 SDITLNYPVNNI
+2527 SDITLNYPANNR
-2539 FPSGIAAL
+2539 FPVGIAAHE
-2547 NGKLWLVDSS
+2547 GKLWLVDSS

-2598 HAANKVYVYDAATGT
+2598 HTANKVYVYDAATGT

-2620 DLHTD
+2620 DLDTD
-2625 NASSAGITYFDG
+2625 NTSPFGITYFDG
-2637 KLWVVDSS
+2637 KLWVLDSFDLN

-2843 KVGGSFTNSP
+2843 KVGGQFTNSP

-2912 QEIELSKSDISI
+2912 QEIELSESDISVI
-2924 IGAGMINFS
+2924 DAGMINFS

-3017 ENEAISYFEA
+3017 ENEVISYFEA

-3106 LQPKPFSVLD
+3106 LQPKPFSIFD

-3550 SAISYFESDVSYY
+3550 SAISYFEADVSYY

-3736 NPDGTSQAIPGNTI
+3736 NPDGTSQAIPGDTI

-3809 AANAGISVSAT
+3809 AANAGNPVTAT

-3839 PTLNTVSITSNNSN
+3839 PTLNTVTMTSNNSN

-3874 ETPVVT
+3874 KTPAVT
-3880 INGNTADTVVVGAGV
+3880 INGNTADTVVAVG
-3895 GAGDAT
+3895 GDAT
-3901 TWSATRIITSAAND
+3901 VWSATRIITSAAND

-4025 VDGPVIFN
+4025 VDGPVTFN

-4063 TITDTTKPTLDTVTM
+4063 TIITDTTKPTLDTVTM

-4156 TNVGISVTGT
+4156 TNDGISVTGT

-4283 SSIPI
+4283 SSSIPI

-4335 DFAFAK
+4335 DFTFAK
-4341 RTNSNGELV
+4341 RTDSNGILV
-4350 IIMAGPFTNLQ
+4350 VIMAGPFTNLQ

-4388 DIINF
+4388 DITNF

-4422 PTLTAVSIVS
+4422 PTLTTVSIAS

-4437 SLATTGDT
+4437 SLATAGDT

-4472 GNNDTWSATRTIT
+4472 GSSDTWSATKIIT
-4485 SADNDDT
+4485 STDT
-4492 VVTFTIDYTD
+4492 NGSTVMFTIDYTD

-4655 PEPSTPDTIAPTLT
+4655 PEPPTPEPSTPDTTAPTLT
-4669 AVSIESNNTND
+4669 AVSIVSSNAND
-4680 TTLATDGNTVT
+4680 TTLATDGNTIT
-4691 LSFTSS
+4691 LSFTSD

-4726 ETTIASTDDDGV
+4726 ETTIASTDADGV
-4738 VAFSITYSDLASNDG
+4738 VTFSITYSDLASNDG

-4773 TLTAVSI
+4773 TLTTVSI

-4792 DDTITLEFTSSEPIQ
+4792 DDTVTLEFTSLEPIQ

-4844 TFDISFSDLATN
+4844 TFAISFSDLATN

-4900 LGNTVTLSFTS
+4900 LDDIITLSFTSSEPIGTPTVTINTVTATVAPAVAGSTTSWSATKAITAADNDGAVEFTIDFTDLATNGGTQVTSITTGSGVTVDQTAPELTTVSIESNNTNDTTLATDGNTITLSFTSDEPILPPTVTISGDGASAIVTGSNTSWSATKTVASTDADGVVTFSITYSDLASNDGGIATSLTAGNPGVTVDNTAPTLTTVSIESDNTDTNLATTDNTVTLSFTS

-4991 TVSIESNNT
+4991 AVSIESNNA

-5006 TDGNTV
+5006 TDGNTI

-5021 ILPPTVTING
+5021 ILEPTVTING

-5054 TDDDGVVAFSIT
+5054 TDADGVVTFSIT

-5080 PTAGNSDVT
+5080 PTAGNPGVT

-5096 LTAVSIESD
+5096 LTTVSIVSD

-5129 TPTVT
+5129 TPAVT

-5139 ADTVNE
+5139 ADTVTE

-5176 TNAGTSV
+5176 TNAGTPV

-5206 NIVSIESNNSDTSR
+5206 NIVSIESNNSDPSR
-5220 ATLGNTVT
+5220 ATLGDIIT

-5238 TPTVTINTVTATV
+5238 TPTVTINTVTATA
-5251 APAVAGSTTSWSA
+5251 APAVAGSTISWSA
-5264 TKAITAA
+5264 TKTITAA

-5283 TDLATNGG
+5283 TDLATNDG

-5300 SSVTVDQT
+5300 SGVTVDQT

-5313 AVSIE
+5313 TVSIA
-5318 SNNTNDTTLATDGN
+5318 SNNANTSLAKT
-5332 TITLSFTSDEPILPP
+5332 
-5347 TVTINGD
+5347 
-5354 TVTATVLGGDTTTW
+5354 
-5368 SAETTIAST
+5368 
-5377 DADGVVAFSITYSDL
+5377 
-5392 ASNDGGIATSPT
+5392 
-5404 AGNSDVTVDNTA
+5404 
-5416 PTLTAVSIESDNT
+5416 
-5429 DTSTATTDDTITLE
+5429 
-5443 FTSSEPIQTPTVT
+5443 
-5456 FGGISA
+5456 
-5462 DTVNE
+5462 
-5467 SGNTWSATKIITA
+5467 
-5480 ADADGSAVTF
+5480 
-5490 DISFSDLATNAGTS
+5490 
-5504 VTSTTDSSVV
+5504 
-5514 TVYQTAPDTTDPELN
+5514 
-5529 IVSIE
+5529 
-5534 SNNSDTSRAT
+5534 
-5544 LGNTVTLSFTSSEP
+5544 
-5558 IGTPTVT
+5558 
-5565 INTVTAT
+5565 
-5572 VAPAV
+5572 
-5577 AGSTTSWSATKAIT
+5577 
-5591 AADND
+5591 
-5596 GAVEFTIDFTDLA
+5596 
-5609 TNGGTQVTSI
+5609 
-5619 TTGSSV
+5619 
-5625 TVDQTAPELTAVSI
+5625 
-5639 ESNNT
+5639 
-5644 NDTTLATDGNT
+5644 GNT

-5693 TTIASTDDDGVVAF
+5693 TTIASTDDDGVVDF

-5740 LSQVTIKSSSSD
+5740 LSLVTIKSSSSD
-5752 SSQAIPGDTIE
+5752 NSQAMPGDTIE
-5763 LTIVSSEPIN
+5763 LTFVSSEPIN

-5788 NNNNT
+5788 NNNDT

-5811 TFNIA
+5811 TFEIA
-5816 FTDLATNVGTPIAAT
+5816 FTDLATNVGIPIAAT
-5831 TDGTDV
+5831 TDDTDV

-5856 LLKSSNSDETLAIPG
+5856 LLTSSNSVDNTLAIPG
-5871 DTVTLSFTSDEP
+5871 DTVTLSFTSSEP
-5883 ILPPTVTINGD
+5883 IGTPVVTINGGE
-5894 TVTAT
+5894 VTAT
-5899 VLLGTDNT
+5899 VLGPDNT

-5930 TDLADN
+5930 TDLATNVGIPIAATTD
-5936 DGVPVTAVTG
+5936 
-5946 SGTGVTISQT
+5946 GTGVTISQT

-5999 GIARGYSKDSGRVVI
+5999 GIAREYSKDSGRVVI

-6056 MHEPDVSGVIPQP
+6056 VHEPDVSGVIPQP

-6181 ATTAAAAPP
+6181 TTTTTPDTTADTDTATAAAAASP

-6332 SGGNNNNDNSNGI
+6332 SGDNNDNSNSI
-6345 IQKDQI
+6345 IQKNQI

-6448 YYVVGPVPDN
+6448 YYVVGPAPDN